1 MDIFSMIHEII
12 PVSYTMI
19 RKSTLPNFPVTP
31 NFGAESVGVPALD
44 ELNGALNRHIFRRS
58 EEQMYMLRHDHERVQ
73 RELAFPPVAIKGLQK
88 KPGGRFDYKEPSS
101 LPG

>member
-1 MDIFSMIHEII
+1 MDIFPMIHEII
-12 PVSYTMI
+12 PVSYAVV

-73 RELAFPPVAIKGLQK
+73 RDL
-88 KPGGRFDYKEPSS
+88 PSRR
-101 LPG
+101 